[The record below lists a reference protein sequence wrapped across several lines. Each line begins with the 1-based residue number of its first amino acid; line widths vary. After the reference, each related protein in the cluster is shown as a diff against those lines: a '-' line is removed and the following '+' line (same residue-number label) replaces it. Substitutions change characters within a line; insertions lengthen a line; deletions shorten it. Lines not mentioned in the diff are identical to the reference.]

1 MAGSDAEQ
9 VDFEILDGIAEVLA
23 SLIARAEQIAQRFD
37 APIFFLKALHRLDCP
52 LAMKDLGQRLRCD
65 PSFVTSIADM
75 LEKRGLATRESDPG
89 DRRIKRI
96 CLTPAGVE
104 LRQQV
109 ENEILACLPWRN
121 ALDADE
127 RACLLGLIRKIIPAA
142 GAQSGSAS
150 IVTAAQPREEVS
162 EVLVSMPVTG
172 TDT

>member
-1 MAGSDAEQ
+1 MTQAEFAALVARLGAAANAG
-9 VDFEILDGIAEVLA
+9 DGEGFVACFSEDGVYHDYIYG
-23 SLIARAEQIAQRFD
+23 
-37 APIFFLKALHRLDCP
+37 PHRGRT
-52 LAMKDLGQRLRCD
+52 A
-65 PSFVTSIADM
+65 IADM